1 MEADILG
8 CGIVDG
14 DVFGSYR
21 HIIERPTHHGR
32 LDFGIF
38 DANCGRCGDKP
49 CDLAG
54 RQAAPRDP
62 CPRPNGTCAMTLYRY
77 IFMRFLAAFVRVLMV
92 FTFLLFVIGIVDELG
107 ALKPEQGI
115 SRAIYMSVIGQI
127 QTAYTILPLMMII
140 TAISFFLGMS
150 RSSELVAVRASGVS
164 GLRFLLAPCA
174 AALLIG
180 LVAVALIN
188 PLVTVLNTKYEA
200 EKGRANASTALSVGE
215 TGIWMRQGTAGE
227 QTMVHAKTTEESGL
241 RLLSATFIR
250 FDSSG
255 TPTARIEAAT
265 AQLEPQAWVLKGA
278 LSWDLTQGNPE
289 SLRKALPDGT
299 RIATDLR
306 PEDLT
311 SGFGRPNSVQIW
323 ALPAHIASLQSA
335 GFSARAFQVWLQSEL
350 AKPLFLVVMV
360 LVAAGFTMRH
370 IRAGNRAQMV
380 IIAVML
386 GFGIFF
392 FRNIAEVFG
401 QNGKVPVMLSAWGPT
416 AAASLLAV
424 SLLLHLEEG

>member
-1 MEADILG
+1 
-8 CGIVDG
+8 
-14 DVFGSYR
+14 
-21 HIIERPTHHGR
+21 
-32 LDFGIF
+32 
-38 DANCGRCGDKP
+38 
-49 CDLAG
+49 
-54 RQAAPRDP
+54 
-62 CPRPNGTCAMTLYRY
+62 MTLFRY
-77 IFMRFLAAFVRVLMV
+77 VLLRFLATFARVMMI
-92 FTFLLFVIGIVDELG
+92 FAFLLFVVGIVDELG

-115 SRAIYMSVIGQI
+115 SRALYMSVIGQM
-127 QTAYTILPLMMII
+127 QTAYTILPLVMII
-140 TAISFFLGMS
+140 AAISFFLGMS

-164 GLRFLLAPCA
+164 GLRFLLAPCTG
-174 AALLIG
+174 ALLIG
-180 LVAVALIN
+180 VIAVALFNPLVAVFSS
-188 PLVTVLNTKYEA
+188 KYDA
-200 EKGRANASTALSVGE
+200 EKGRASASSALSVGE
-215 TGIWMRQGTAGE
+215 TGVWLRQGTAGE
-227 QTMVHAKTTEESGL
+227 QTMMHAKTTEGSGL
-241 RLLSATFIR
+241 QLVGATFIR
-250 FDSSG
+250 FNANG
-255 TPTARIEAAT
+255 TPIARIEAAS

-278 LSWDLTQGNPE
+278 ISWDLSHGNPE
-289 SLRKALPDGT
+289 SLRKALPDGS
-299 RIATDLR
+299 RIATDLD

-323 ALPAHIASLQSA
+323 ALPSHIASLQSA

-360 LVAAGFTMRH
+360 LIAAGFTMRH

-416 AAASLLAV
+416 AAASMLAV

>member
-1 MEADILG
+1 
-8 CGIVDG
+8 
-14 DVFGSYR
+14 
-21 HIIERPTHHGR
+21 
-32 LDFGIF
+32 
-38 DANCGRCGDKP
+38 
-49 CDLAG
+49 
-54 RQAAPRDP
+54 
-62 CPRPNGTCAMTLYRY
+62 MTLFRY
-77 IFMRFLAAFVRVLMV
+77 ILLRFLATFGRVLLI
-92 FTFLLFVIGIVDELG
+92 FAFLLFVVGIVDELG

-115 SRAIYMSVIGQI
+115 TRAIYMSVIGQM

-140 TAISFFLGMS
+140 AAITFFLSLS

-164 GLRFLLAPCA
+164 GLRFLLAPCTG
-174 AALLIG
+174 ALLVG
-180 LVAVALIN
+180 LVAVAMFN
-188 PLVTVLNTKYEA
+188 PLVAVFSTKYEA
-200 EKGRANASTALSVGE
+200 EKGRANASTALSVGD
-215 TGIWMRQGTAGE
+215 TGVWLRQSNAGE
-227 QTMVHAKTTEESGL
+227 QTMVHAKTTEQSGL
-241 RLLSATFIR
+241 RLLGATFIS
-250 FDSSG
+250 FDANG
-255 TPTARIEAAT
+255 TPIARVEAVS

-289 SLRKALPDGT
+289 SLRKALPDGS
-299 RIATDLR
+299 RIATNLD

-360 LVAAGFTMRH
+360 MVAAGFTMRH
-370 IRAGNRAQMV
+370 IRSGNRAQLV

>member
-1 MEADILG
+1 
-8 CGIVDG
+8 
-14 DVFGSYR
+14 
-21 HIIERPTHHGR
+21 
-32 LDFGIF
+32 
-38 DANCGRCGDKP
+38 
-49 CDLAG
+49 
-54 RQAAPRDP
+54 
-62 CPRPNGTCAMTLYRY
+62 MTLFRY
-77 IFMRFLAAFVRVLMV
+77 VLLRFLATFARVMMI
-92 FTFLLFVIGIVDELG
+92 FAFLLFVVGIVDELG

-115 SRAIYMSVIGQI
+115 SRALYMSVIGQM
-127 QTAYTILPLMMII
+127 QTAYTILPLVMII
-140 TAISFFLGMS
+140 AAITFFLGMS

-164 GLRFLLAPCA
+164 GLRFLLAPCTG
-174 AALLIG
+174 ALLIG
-180 LVAVALIN
+180 VIAVALFNPLVAVFSS
-188 PLVTVLNTKYEA
+188 KYDA
-200 EKGRANASTALSVGE
+200 EKGRASASSALSVGE
-215 TGIWMRQGTAGE
+215 TGVWLRQGTAGE
-227 QTMVHAKTTEESGL
+227 QTMMHAKTTEGSGL
-241 RLLSATFIR
+241 QLVGATFIR
-250 FDSSG
+250 FNANG
-255 TPTARIEAAT
+255 TPIARIEAAS

-278 LSWDLTQGNPE
+278 ISWDLSQGNPE
-289 SLRKALPDGT
+289 SLRKALPDGS
-299 RIATDLR
+299 RIATDLN

-323 ALPAHIASLQSA
+323 ALPSHIASLQSA

-360 LVAAGFTMRH
+360 LIAAGFTMRH

>member
-1 MEADILG
+1 
-8 CGIVDG
+8 
-14 DVFGSYR
+14 
-21 HIIERPTHHGR
+21 
-32 LDFGIF
+32 
-38 DANCGRCGDKP
+38 
-49 CDLAG
+49 
-54 RQAAPRDP
+54 
-62 CPRPNGTCAMTLYRY
+62 MTLFRY
-77 IFMRFLAAFVRVLMV
+77 ILMRFLATFARVLMIFV
-92 FTFLLFVIGIVDELG
+92 FLLFVVGIVDELG

-115 SRAIYMSVIGQI
+115 TRAIYLSVIGQM
-127 QTAYTILPLMMII
+127 QTAYTILPLMII
-140 TAISFFLGMS
+140 IAAITFFLGMS

-164 GLRFLLAPCA
+164 GLRFLLAPCTG
-174 AALLIG
+174 ALLIG
-180 LVAVALIN
+180 LVAIALVN
-188 PLVTVLNTKYEA
+188 PLVAVFSTKYEA
-200 EKGRANASTALSVGE
+200 EKGRASASTALSVGD
-215 TGIWMRQGTAGE
+215 TGVWLRQGSAGE
-227 QTMVHAKTTEESGL
+227 QTMVHAQTTEGSGL
-241 RLLSATFIR
+241 RLVGATFIR
-250 FDSSG
+250 FDPSG
-255 TPTARIEAAT
+255 TPIARVEAAS

-289 SLRKALPDGT
+289 SLRKVLPDGS
-299 RIATDLR
+299 RIATDLH

-350 AKPLFLVVMV
+350 AKPFFLVVMV

-370 IRAGNRAQMV
+370 IRSGNRAQMV

-392 FRNIAEVFG
+392 FRNIVEVFG

>member
-1 MEADILG
+1 
-8 CGIVDG
+8 
-14 DVFGSYR
+14 
-21 HIIERPTHHGR
+21 
-32 LDFGIF
+32 
-38 DANCGRCGDKP
+38 
-49 CDLAG
+49 
-54 RQAAPRDP
+54 
-62 CPRPNGTCAMTLYRY
+62 MTLFRY
-77 IFMRFLAAFVRVLMV
+77 ILMRFLATFARVLMI
-92 FTFLLFVIGIVDELG
+92 FAFLLFVVGIVDELG
-107 ALKPEQGI
+107 ALKPEEGI
-115 SRAIYMSVIGQI
+115 SRAVYMSVIGQI
-127 QTAYTILPLMMII
+127 QTAYTILPLVMII
-140 TAISFFLGMS
+140 AAITFFLGMS

-174 AALLIG
+174 GALLIG
-180 LVAVALIN
+180 LLAIALFN
-188 PLVTVLNTKYEA
+188 PLVAVFSTKYEA
-200 EKGRANASTALSVGE
+200 EKGRASASTALSVGE
-215 TGIWMRQGTAGE
+215 AGIWLRQGIAGE
-227 QTMVHAKTTEESGL
+227 QTMVHAKTTEKSGL
-241 RLLSATFIR
+241 RLVGATFIR
-250 FDSSG
+250 FDASG
-255 TPTARIEAAT
+255 TPIARIEAAS
-265 AQLEPQAWVLKGA
+265 AQLEPQAWVLNGA
-278 LSWDLTQGNPE
+278 ISWDLTQGNPE
-289 SLRKALPDGT
+289 RLRKPLPDGSQ
-299 RIATDLR
+299 IVTDLR

-401 QNGKVPVMLSAWGPT
+401 QNGKVPIMLSAWGPT